1 MNAEKLTKTQR
12 YWKKHV
18 IASLQSNSTLQS
30 YANQQGIKV
39 QTLYDWKYRL
49 NKIGALGNET
59 SAPVAFQKVQ
69 IPLVGRS
76 TCIINLPNGFTV
88 EWPTGATSAALGTIL
103 SEIRKLP

>member
-1 MNAEKLTKTQR
+1 MNALQLTKTQR

-18 IASLQSNSTLQS
+18 IAGLQSNSTLQV

-49 NKIGALGNET
+49 NKIGALDTEI
-59 SAPVAFQKVQ
+59 SAPAAFQKVQ
-69 IPLVGRS
+69 VALAGYS

-88 EWPTGATSAALGTIL
+88 EWPAEAPSTALGAIL
-103 SEIRKLP
+103 SEVTKLP

>member
-1 MNAEKLTKTQR
+1 MNAVQLTKTQQ

-18 IASLQSNSTLQS
+18 IAGLQSNSTLQN
-30 YANQQGIKV
+30 YANQHGIKV

-69 IPLVGRS
+69 IAPAVQS
-76 TCIINLPNGFTV
+76 VCTINLPNGFTV
-88 EWPTGATSAALGTIL
+88 EWPAGASSAALGAIL

>member
-1 MNAEKLTKTQR
+1 MNALQLNKTQR

-18 IASLQSNSTLQS
+18 IAGLQSNLTLQS

-49 NKIGALGNET
+49 NKIGALDDEVP
-59 SAPVAFQKVQ
+59 APVVFQKIQVA
-69 IPLVGRS
+69 PTGHS

-88 EWPTGATSAALGTIL
+88 EWPAEAPSAVLGAIL
-103 SEIRKLP
+103 SEVTKLP